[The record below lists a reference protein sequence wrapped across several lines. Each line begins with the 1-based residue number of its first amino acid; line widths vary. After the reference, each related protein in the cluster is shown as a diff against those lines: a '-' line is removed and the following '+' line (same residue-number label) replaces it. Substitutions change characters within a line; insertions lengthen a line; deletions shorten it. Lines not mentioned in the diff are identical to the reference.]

1 MSAEENNPKL
11 HKTPQPTHASVLLA
25 KVLAQRNIGQKQ
37 DLFTLFSNFEKLFG
51 KHLTEHLK
59 IIDLKDGILVIKA
72 SNSVWKNEASYQKKA
87 IIDRC
92 NGLLGA
98 PRVKGIRFI

>member
-11 HKTPQPTHASVLLA
+11 HKTPQPTHASVLLS
-25 KVLAQRNIGQKQ
+25 KILAEGNIGQKQ
-37 DLFTLFSNFEKLFG
+37 DLFALFSNFENLFG
-51 KHLTEHLK
+51 KHLAEHLK
-59 IIDLKDGILVIKA
+59 ITDLKDGILVIKA
-72 SNSVWKNEASYQKKA
+72 SNSVWKNEALYQKKA